1 MPVTLLP
8 AFCPN
13 SDAVC
18 FRNNNKINPVG
29 QVRPAGS
36 KGIKSMKKAT
46 HRYKNKFAAAAL
58 ASVMMAAMTSCA
70 KEQTKDTAKPETSVS
85 DTSGTATPVLTD
97 DTSEVTY
104 SDEAAAS
111 HQLAKNA
118 YGSYITVLESLKAQI
133 LSYSWMDIGWDDSNW
148 MFPSENI
155 PCAFEDL
162 TGDGI
167 EELIVMKGEPDLSAT
182 LEVYSYDRSTEK
194 TSVILTV
201 GQLNNQTGSG
211 RGIVVALSD
220 NGRLIIA
227 DCPRTND
234 EYSMCLVYSF
244 NGTELIPDLSIT
256 DVVTSN
262 DEYTEFTH
270 SPRIDDNGVT
280 MGEYMKK
287 KSDIVNSIDKL
298 FQYAFVCDEDY
309 HAKLSGM
316 TSEAMSYNDAY
327 KYLLDKV

>member
-18 FRNNNKINPVG
+18 FRDNNTINPVG
-29 QVRPAGS
+29 KTRPAGS
-36 KGIKSMKKAT
+36 KGSNSMKKMI
-46 HRYKNKFAAAAL
+46 HRYENKFAAAAL
-58 ASVMMAAMTSCA
+58 ASVMLAAMTSCA
-70 KEQTKDTAKPETSVS
+70 KEETKTTSMTATTAS
-85 DTSGTATPVLTD
+85 DTTGAVTTVLTD

-111 HQLAKNA
+111 HQIAKNA
-118 YGSYITVLESLKAQI
+118 YGSYITILESLKAQI
-133 LSYSWMDIGWDDSNW
+133 MTYSWMDIGWDDSNW
-148 MFPSENI
+148 LFPSENI
-155 PCAFEDL
+155 PSAFADL

-167 EELIVMKGEPDLSAT
+167 EEMIVMKGEPDLSAT
-182 LEVYSYDRSTEK
+182 LEVYSYEKSTEK

-201 GQLNNQTGSG
+201 EQLNNQTGSG
-211 RGIVVALSD
+211 RGVVVALSD

-234 EYSMCLVYSF
+234 EYSMCLVYSY

-262 DEYTEFTH
+262 DDYTEFTH
-270 SPRIDDNGVT
+270 SPKIDDNGVT

-287 KSDIVNSIDKL
+287 KTDLINSIETL
-298 FQYAFVCDEDY
+298 LQYAYVCDEDY

-316 TSEAMSYNDAY
+316 TSEAMSYNEAY